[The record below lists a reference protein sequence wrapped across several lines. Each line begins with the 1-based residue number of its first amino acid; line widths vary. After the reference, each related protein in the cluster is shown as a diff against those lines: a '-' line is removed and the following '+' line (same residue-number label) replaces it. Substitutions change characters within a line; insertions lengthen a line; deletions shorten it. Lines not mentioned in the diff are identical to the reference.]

1 MFVRYLYHEIDC
13 PIKTNKTL
21 LEYINSKRAEG
32 VSIDASITEVFNGVP
47 AIFETITLS
56 DLMNAC
62 FDKLDVI
69 NRRVITDKFIIAQ
82 GIWLTEDEKR
92 EFTEKGSDGKLRD
105 RRDIIKEQLCL
116 NNIKLH
122 FNPNGFT
129 FAEFRALVQMPDL
142 PKISSLS
149 TIALKTLRDKVLLML
164 DNYMDVHI
172 RRWEGLIADI
182 QRVAEYKNWSLS

>member
-1 MFVRYLYHEIDC
+1 LHEIDC
-13 PIKTNKTL
+13 PIKTTKSL
-21 LEYINSKRAEG
+21 LEHINAMRAEG
-32 VSIDASITEVFNGVP
+32 VNINSSIVEIFNGVP
-47 AIFETITLS
+47 AIFETVTVG
-56 DLMNAC
+56 DLLNAC

-82 GIWLTEDEKR
+82 GIWLTDEEKR
-92 EFTEKGSDGKLRD
+92 EFTEKDSDGKLRD

-116 NNIKLH
+116 NNVRLH

-149 TIALKTLRDKVLLML
+149 TVALKTLRDKVLLML
-164 DNYMDVHI
+164 DAYMDQHI
-172 RRWEGLIADI
+172 LRWEGLINDI
-182 QRVAEYKNWSLS
+182 KRVAEYKNWQLE

>member
-1 MFVRYLYHEIDC
+1 
-13 PIKTNKTL
+13 
-21 LEYINSKRAEG
+21 
-32 VSIDASITEVFNGVP
+32 
-47 AIFETITLS
+47 
-56 DLMNAC
+56 MNAC

-116 NNIKLH
+116 NNVKLH

-129 FAEFRALVQMPDL
+129 FAEFRALVQMPNL

-182 QRVAEYKNWSLS
+182 QRVAEYKNWNLS

>member
-1 MFVRYLYHEIDC
+1 MM
-13 PIKTNKTL
+13 
-21 LEYINSKRAEG
+21 RAEG
-32 VSIDASITEVFNGVP
+32 VSMESSIVEIFNGVP
-47 AIFETITLS
+47 AIFETVTLS

-82 GIWLTEDEKR
+82 GIWLTDEEKR

-116 NNIKLH
+116 NNVKLH

-129 FAEFRALVQMPDL
+129 FAEFRSLVQMPDL

-164 DNYMDVHI
+164 DAYMDQHI
-172 RRWEGLIADI
+172 LRWEGLINDI
-182 QRVAEYKNWSLS
+182 KRVAEYKNWQLE

>member
-1 MFVRYLYHEIDC
+1 MFVRYLFHEIDC
-13 PIKTNKTL
+13 PIKTTKAL
-21 LEYINSKRAEG
+21 LEYINERRND
-32 VSIDASITEVFNGVP
+32 SITLESSITELFKGVP
-47 AIFETITLS
+47 VVFETVTIS

-82 GIWLTEDEKR
+82 GIWLTDEEKK
-92 EFTEKGSDGKLRD
+92 EFTEKDSTGKLRD

-116 NNIKLH
+116 NDVKLH

-129 FAEFRALVQMPDL
+129 FAEFRSLVQMPDL

-149 TIALKTLRDKVLLML
+149 TVALKTLRDKVLLML
-164 DNYMDVHI
+164 DTFMDQHI
-172 RRWEGLIADI
+172 LRWEGLLKDI
-182 QRVAEYKNWSLS
+182 KRVAEYKNWNME